1 MPRVT
6 CRCGEKLKVPPD
18 SPERINCSRCGAH
31 IRLRR
36 PSPGTSD
43 EFGDG
48 YLRFRCPCGRH
59 LKVAAAAR
67 PVAGK
72 CPDCG
77 RVVPVPAAAKL
88 ATTAKI
94 SALSDPEA
102 RTEDLDAGDLVQ
114 LEEMGCQACGQP
126 RSGGKPRLNHRPSRG
141 RTWHRHQRSHW
152 IEGSGHISSV
162 GGEIRDRLASLPSL
176 QKARSLERRQLS

>member
-1 MPRVT
+1 MWP
-6 CRCGEKLKVPPD
+6 
-18 SPERINCSRCGAH
+18 A
-31 IRLRR
+31 
-36 PSPGTSD
+36 
-43 EFGDG
+43 
-48 YLRFRCPCGRH
+48 

-102 RTEDLDAGDLVQ
+102 RTEDLDAGDLAQ
-114 LEEMGCQACGQP
+114 LEEWAARHAANPDQAESP
-126 RSGGKPRLNHRPSRG
+126 
-141 RTWHRHQRSHW
+141 
-152 IEGSGHISSV
+152 GSTTGLVAVVPGTDTS
-162 GGEIRDRLASLPSL
+162 ASLD
-176 QKARSLERRQLS
+176 